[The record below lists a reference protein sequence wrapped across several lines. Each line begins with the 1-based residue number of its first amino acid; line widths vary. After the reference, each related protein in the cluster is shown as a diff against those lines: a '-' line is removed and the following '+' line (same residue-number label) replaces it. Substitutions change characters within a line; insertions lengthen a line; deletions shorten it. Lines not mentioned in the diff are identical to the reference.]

1 MCSRYALDEGFL
13 PEAWK
18 ASLSALRIR
27 EPAMK
32 TSGEALPTDV
42 VPVIANSRAMH
53 PRLFAMKWGYTLPDG
68 RVLINAR
75 SETAAQK
82 PLFAQSMRCRRCLI
96 PASRYFE
103 WDKRARET
111 VKYAVGDAGAPRF
124 YLAGLYRLEE
134 DQPVFTILTRSPAD
148 SIAFLHDR
156 MPVILP
162 PSLAADWLSPDCP
175 ADAVLSQAVT
185 DVDFCACSPETLS
198 FLPPVG
204 QA

>member
-32 TSGEALPTDV
+32 TGGEALPTDV
-42 VPVIANSRAMH
+42 VPVIANNRAMH

-111 VKYAVGDAGAPRF
+111 VKYAVGDACAPRF

-134 DQPVFTILTRSPAD
+134 NRPVFAILTRSPAD

>member
-18 ASLSALRIR
+18 AALSALRIR

-32 TSGEALPTDV
+32 TGGEALPTDV

-103 WDKRARET
+103 WDKRAQET

-134 DQPVFTILTRSPAD
+134 NRPVFAILTRSPAD

-162 PSLAADWLSPDCP
+162 PSLAADWLSLDCP

-185 DVDFCACSPETLS
+185 DVDFRACSPETLS

>member
-1 MCSRYALDEGFL
+1 MCGRYALGEGFL
-13 PEAWK
+13 PGEWE
-18 ASLSALRIR
+18 ASLSALLLR
-27 EPAMK
+27 EPAIK
-32 TSGEALPTDV
+32 TDGEVLPTDV
-42 VPVIANSRAMH
+42 VPVIANSRTMR

-103 WDKRARET
+103 WDRRARET
-111 VKYAVGDAGAPRF
+111 VKYAVICAGAPRF

-134 DQPVFTILTRSPAD
+134 GRPVFTILTRAPAD
-148 SIAFLHDR
+148 NIAFLHDR

-175 ADAVLSQAVT
+175 ADAVMAQAVT
-185 DVDFCACSPETLS
+185 DVDCSACTPATLS
-198 FLPPVG
+198 FLPPLG
-204 QA
+204 QP

>member
-1 MCSRYALDEGFL
+1 MCGRYALGEGFL
-13 PEAWK
+13 HEKWED
-18 ASLSALRIR
+18 SLSALRLR
-27 EPAMK
+27 EPAIK
-32 TSGEALPTDV
+32 TCGEVLPTDI

-68 RVLINAR
+68 RILINAR

-82 PLFAQSMRCRRCLI
+82 PLFSQSMRCRRCLI

-103 WDKRARET
+103 WDRRARET
-111 VKYAVGDAGAPRF
+111 VKYAVGSAGAPRF

-134 DQPVFTILTRSPAD
+134 GRPVFVILTRAPAE

-162 PSLAADWLSPDCP
+162 PALASDWLSPDCP
-175 ADAVLSQAVT
+175 AGTVMAQAVT
-185 DVDFCACSPETLS
+185 DVDYSACGPATLS

-204 QA
+204 QL

>member
-111 VKYAVGDAGAPRF
+111 VKYTVGCTGAPRF

-175 ADAVLSQAVT
+175 AEALLSQAVT
-185 DVDFCACSPETLS
+185 DVDFRACTPATLS
-198 FLPPVG
+198 FLSPSDPE
-204 QA
+204 

>member
-1 MCSRYALDEGFL
+1 MCGRYELGADALPG
-13 PEAWK
+13 AWK
-18 ASLSALRIR
+18 APLSALCRR
-27 EPAMK
+27 EPAIK
-32 TSGEALPTDV
+32 TCGEVFPTDV
-42 VPVIANSRAMH
+42 VPVLANSRAMH

-68 RVLINAR
+68 RILINAR
-75 SETAAQK
+75 SETAARK
-82 PLFAQSMRCRRCLI
+82 PLFSQSINCRRCLI

-111 VKYAVGDAGAPRF
+111 VKYTVGCTGAPRF

-175 ADAVLSQAVT
+175 AEALLSQAVT
-185 DVDFCACSPETLS
+185 DVDFRACTPATLS
-198 FLPPVG
+198 FLSPSDPE
-204 QA
+204 

>member
-1 MCSRYALDEGFL
+1 MCGRYALDESFL
-13 PEAWK
+13 PEAWE
-18 ASLSALRIR
+18 ASLSALRLR
-27 EPAMK
+27 KPAIK
-32 TSGEALPTDV
+32 TGGEVLPTDV

-82 PLFAQSMRCRRCLI
+82 TLFAQSMRCRRCLI

-111 VKYAVGDAGAPRF
+111 VKYAVGSAGAPRF

-134 DQPVFTILTRSPAD
+134 GRPVFVILTRAPAD
-148 SIAFLHDR
+148 SIAFLHNR
-156 MPVILP
+156 MPVMLP
-162 PSLAADWLSPDCP
+162 PALAADWLNPECS
-175 ADAVLSQAVT
+175 ADMVLERAVT
-185 DVDFCACSPETLS
+185 DVDYSACEPATLS
-198 FLPPVG
+198 FLSPSG